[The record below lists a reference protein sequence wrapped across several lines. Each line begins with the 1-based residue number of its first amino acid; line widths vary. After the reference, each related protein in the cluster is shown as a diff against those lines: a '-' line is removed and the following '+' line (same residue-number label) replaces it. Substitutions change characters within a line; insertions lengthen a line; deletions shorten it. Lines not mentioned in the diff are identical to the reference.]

1 MPLYAHQYVALV
13 GPRVGSNPVIF
24 VPEAFASELV
34 RESGEAARHW
44 LEALPALV
52 EQLCERW
59 GVELVEGHAP
69 RGDWNLVFFARRAD
83 DPCVLKLSYPQQSA
97 LDEMRAL
104 AAWGGQGAVGLLEAS
119 PDDGALLLERLD
131 DGRSLRAL
139 DLFAA
144 AEVAG
149 DLIRR
154 LTIPAP
160 PGLRRL
166 ADLAEETA
174 ETVRS
179 RQRTLGHPLP
189 AHWVEHAAELATG
202 LASDVGADL
211 VHGDLHYDNVLAG
224 TRQPW
229 SAIDPKPVTGNP
241 ERSVPELMW
250 GRIDDT
256 AHSGEVHTLLAI
268 LVDAGNLDHDR
279 ARAWTIVRAV
289 DYWLWGLGAS
299 LTEDP
304 VRCRRLLEVLA

>member
-104 AAWGGQGAVGLLEAS
+104 ASWGGQGAVGLLEAS
-119 PDDGALLLERLD
+119 PDDGALLLKRLD

-229 SAIDPKPVTGNP
+229 SAIDPKPVTGTPN
-241 ERSVPELMW
+241 
-250 GRIDDT
+250 
-256 AHSGEVHTLLAI
+256 
-268 LVDAGNLDHDR
+268 
-279 ARAWTIVRAV
+279 AV
-289 DYWLWGLGAS
+289 S
-299 LTEDP
+299 LN
-304 VRCRRLLEVLA
+304 